1 MYFYLLL
8 KLQGKNIGKNISKNL
23 SNKYNQKV
31 LDHAKKFETDAL
43 KTSSKWVIQKT
54 AEALGDLISSKIDV
68 KITKLSTNSQKKLF
82 RNNFKWEL

>member
-1 MYFYLLL
+1 M
-8 KLQGKNIGKNISKNL
+8 

-31 LDHAKKFETDAL
+31 LDHAKKSETDAF

-54 AEALGDLISSKIDV
+54 AEELGDLISSKIDV